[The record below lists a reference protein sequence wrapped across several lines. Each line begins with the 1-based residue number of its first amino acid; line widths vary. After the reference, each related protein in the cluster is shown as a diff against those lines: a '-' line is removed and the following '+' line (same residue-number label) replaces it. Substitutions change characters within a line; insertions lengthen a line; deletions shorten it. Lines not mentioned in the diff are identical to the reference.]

1 MQKFLLIMLLPLLFA
16 ACKQQC
22 PVPAGNQTDWE
33 IRYYEPTDEEIAEVG
48 YGSWVTEVHP
58 YMDIRVSGAFA
69 CDGES
74 DSEAVLILTYNEGNF
89 FLLPLHG
96 DSVAPAAHEAYTLT
110 LDDDWELSWQTTTRG
125 EIFLSFGDGPEVR
138 QLLEQDGVMRIDIR
152 FEGEHPRGF
161 TFALD
166 RSGAKA
172 AFEEYDKAL
181 AEAYEL
187 NGF

>member
-69 CDGES
+69 YSGES
-74 DSEAVLILTYNEGNF
+74 DSEAVLILTYREGDF
-89 FLLPLHG
+89 SLLPLRG
-96 DSVAPAAHEAYTLT
+96 DSSSLEAGKAYTLT
-110 LDDDWELSWQTTTRG
+110 LDDTLTFEGQTNFWGELFVG
-125 EIFLSFGDGPEVR
+125 YGDGPAVR
-138 QLLEQDGVMRIDIR
+138 RLLEQDGVMRIDIR
-152 FEGEHPRGF
+152 FADDQPCGF

-181 AEAYEL
+181 AEAAEL